1 MSGQSIIERVKAL
14 IVPIIEAQ
22 QLELVDVEFRREGKT
37 TVLRIFID
45 KPEGVTIDDCQRVS
59 QECDVV
65 LDVENL
71 IQSQYVFE
79 VSSPGLDRPLKSMQ
93 DFVRFQNRL
102 VKIKTYQAIYGRKNF
117 LGRLLGVRDKH
128 EGSSVVE
135 VLLLLDETKE
145 EVVLPYENIAS
156 ARLEVEF

>member
-1 MSGQSIIERVKAL
+1 MSGQSIVERIKAL
-14 IVPIIEAQ
+14 IAPIIEAQ
-22 QLELVDVEFRREGKT
+22 QLELVDVEFHREGKT
-37 TVLRIFID
+37 PVLRIFID
-45 KPEGVTIDDCQRVS
+45 KPGGVTIDDCQQVS

-79 VSSPGLDRPLKSMQ
+79 VSSPGLDRPLKRLQ

-102 VKIKTYQAIYGRKNF
+102 VKIKTYQAIRGQKNF
-117 LGRLLGVRDKH
+117 LGRLQEVQEKED
-128 EGSSVVE
+128 GSSAE
-135 VLLLLDETKE
+135 VRLLLEETQE
-145 EVVLPYENIAS
+145 EIIIPYESISS